1 MEAIAWCS
9 RRQSGA
15 VGLPNLIPYLY
26 YFWSRDVKNGYY
38 TKDPETYKYQ

>member
-1 MEAIAWCS
+1 MEGIAWLS

-38 TKDPETYKYQ
+38 TKDPETYKR